1 MKKIISL
8 LFVAVL
14 FLAMGNFANSQVD
27 VTPSAATYAN
37 LKTAFNAINAGT
49 HGNGAVTVT
58 ITANFAEPDSASL
71 NGGVFTS
78 CAINTNGAFTI
89 AGNVNNAVVIF
100 NGADN
105 VTMDGRIGQAGS
117 TRSLSITNTNVGT
130 NNQIFKLQNGAMN
143 DIVRYCNMTGVVNNG
158 RMVNIGQ
165 SNAGTGGN
173 NGSVFEF
180 NAITNGARS
189 LQVFGTANGAS
200 SFTND
205 NTTFRG
211 NLCKNATAIG
221 IFIGSLVNGV
231 VCTQNEVFFDAPVMT
246 TQASFTAIQV
256 QGVGTISITKNKV
269 YNFNL
274 SGAPNAA
281 YRGSISL
288 PASVAP
294 LVDPATTVTYSNN
307 MISIV
312 TNSTNTAAAF
322 KGACI
327 QTQFSAA
334 ATSIGYTANVYNNTM
349 FFGGSSSVL
358 AADLSESYAGNVVL
372 PIGAQ
377 SYALNYKNNIAVN
390 KRTGGSAAVFHI
402 AQGYDSSSNLT
413 VNADYNTAFAS
424 GSTGSWA
431 VAYGAFVY
439 PNGALE
445 AWKSNTC
452 QLNFGT
458 HDMFK
463 DVAFVSA
470 SDLHLAAGRVGG
482 DLNGTPIASV
492 TDDIDGAAKN
502 ATYPYKGCD
511 EGAAFKILDM
521 GAQLEGV
528 LSTDQVIVY
537 LQNAVCG
544 TLSTS
549 TADLNGTGKFAFGD
563 SIAVSSYTIMVDSRN
578 HIRTASAGPVSI
590 GAGTTVY
597 NFRSA
602 QSQAFGSNMI
612 LDGGVWSFFG
622 GEVTGDG
629 VIDLADG
636 AAVDNDASIFLSGC
650 RVLTDVNNDGVVD
663 LSDGVFPDNNAANF
677 VAETLPCPAPTSSFN
692 TNSNTEKVQINT
704 LDKSVINSEV
714 TGN

>member
-1 MKKIISL
+1 MKKTLSI

-14 FLAMGNFANSQVD
+14 FLATGNFANSQVT
-27 VTPSAATYAN
+27 VTPVSTNYAN
-37 LKTAFNAINAGT
+37 LKLAFNAINAGT

-58 ITANFAEPDSASL
+58 ITASFAEPDSASL

-78 CAINTNGAFTI
+78 CAIGTNGTWTI
-89 AGNVNNAVVIF
+89 TGNVNNAVVIL

-105 VTMDGRIGQAGS
+105 VTMDGRIGQTGT
-117 TRSLSITNTNVGT
+117 TRSLTITNTNTGT
-130 NNQIFKLQNGAMN
+130 SNQIFKFQNGAMN
-143 DIVRYCNMTGVVNNG
+143 NIVRYCNMTGVTANG

-173 NGSVFEF
+173 NNNVIEY
-180 NAITNGARS
+180 NLIDRGARS

-200 SFTND
+200 SYTND

-231 VCTQNEVFFDAPVMT
+231 VCTENEVFFDAAVMT
-246 TQASFTAIQV
+246 TQTSFTAIQI
-256 QGVGTISITKNKV
+256 QGVGTISISKNKV

-294 LVDPATTVTYSNN
+294 LVDPVTTVTYTNN

-312 TNSTNTAAAF
+312 TNSTNTTAAF

-390 KRTGGSAAVFHI
+390 KRTGGSATVFHI
-402 AQGYDSSSNLT
+402 AQAYDSSSNLT

-431 VAYGAFVY
+431 TAYGAFVY

-445 AWKSNTC
+445 AWKTNLC
-452 QLNFGT
+452 GLNFGQ

-463 DVAFVSA
+463 DVAFTSE
-470 SDLHLAAGRVGG
+470 SDLHLVAGRIGG
-482 DLNGTPIASV
+482 DLAGTPLGSV
-492 TDDIDGAAKN
+492 TTDFDGTARN
-502 ATYPYKGCD
+502 GSYPYKGCD
-511 EGAAFKILDM
+511 ETTALKVINLGAK
-521 GAQLEGV
+521 LEGV
-528 LSTDQVIVY
+528 NSTDEIQVVIK
-537 LQNAVCG
+537 NS
-544 TLSTS
+544 STGARIS
-549 TADLNGTGKFAFGD
+549 TCTGDLNGTGKFTFGD
-563 SIAVSSYTIMVDSRN
+563 SVAVGSYIIEVRSRN
-578 HIRTASAGPVSI
+578 HIRTSSASPVSI
-590 GAGTTVY
+590 VAGTTSY
-597 NFRSA
+597 DFRTA
-602 QSQAFGSNMI
+602 QTQAFSGNMI
-612 LDGGVWSFFG
+612 NDGGSWAFYG
-622 GEVTGDG
+622 GEVSGDG
-629 VIDLADG
+629 
-636 AAVDNDASIFLSGC
+636 AVDVTDAGIIENDAFNFLGGC
-650 RVLTDVNNDGVVD
+650 RLLTDINNDGAVD
-663 LSDGVFPDNNAANF
+663 VSDQTIADNNGYNF
-677 VAETLPCPAPTSSFN
+677 VSELLQFPATSVEGN
-692 TNSNTEKVQINT
+692 NSAKVQKKNFNRDIMNI
-704 LDKSVINSEV
+704 SIS
-714 TGN
+714 GN